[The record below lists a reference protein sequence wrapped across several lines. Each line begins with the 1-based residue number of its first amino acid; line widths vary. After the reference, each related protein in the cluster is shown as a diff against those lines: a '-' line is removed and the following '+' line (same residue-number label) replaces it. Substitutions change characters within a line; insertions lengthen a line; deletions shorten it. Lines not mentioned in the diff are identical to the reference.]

1 MSAADYPQRPLAE
14 QDEVI
19 WGSTPA
25 RWLLVHIDGT
35 NAVLWHSDTR
45 SCRVAPLDRLRRA
58 GAVS

>member
-1 MSAADYPQRPLAE
+1 MSAADYPTRPLAHL
-14 QDEVI
+14 DEVH

-58 GAVS
+58 GT